1 MEAAMTCKRDG
12 KPMYLVEE
20 SEKMSDG
27 TRRITLYYKCPVC
40 GYRVELEQLV
50 INVDRGNITVKRFI
64 RLK

>member
-40 GYRVELEQLV
+40 GYRVEIEQLV
-50 INVDRGNITVKRFI
+50 INVSNDNIRIKRLI